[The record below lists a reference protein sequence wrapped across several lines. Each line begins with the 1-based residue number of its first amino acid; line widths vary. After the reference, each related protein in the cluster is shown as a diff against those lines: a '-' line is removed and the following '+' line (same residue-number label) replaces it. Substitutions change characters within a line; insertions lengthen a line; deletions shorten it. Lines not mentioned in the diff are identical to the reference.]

1 MVTHVAADGTRLL
14 SIDDPVRIRRAVPAD
29 LDGLSGQWGPD
40 REESQRRV
48 LRRYFEEQALGI
60 QQGHVADFNGHCV
73 GQLWTRLRN
82 IDPNIA
88 ERQSVVYLHT
98 LVVIP
103 QFRRLGVAE
112 ALTRATSDQARE
124 SGVEHLT
131 IGVDRPN
138 DYARRLYE
146 KWGFQRYYE
155 TFDYRGDLVFL
166 RRRPF

>member
-1 MVTHVAADGTRLL
+1 
-14 SIDDPVRIRRAVPAD
+14 
-29 LDGLSGQWGPD
+29 
-40 REESQRRV
+40 
-48 LRRYFEEQALGI
+48 
-60 QQGHVADFNGHCV
+60 
-73 GQLWTRLRN
+73 
-82 IDPNIA
+82 
-88 ERQSVVYLHT
+88 VVYLHT